1 MKFSVYQNSRIGP
14 RASNQDRLAY
24 SYSKDAILLVVA
36 DGMGGHANGEVAAEM
51 TVQVLTNAF
60 NQTATPTLNNPAK
73 FLTENILQ
81 AHHAIDQYAHTNELL
96 EAPKTT
102 VVAAIVQFGQ
112 LYCAHVGDSRLYHY
126 RDDHLLFRTE
136 DHSMVQSLYNKGMI
150 ALDEMKSHPYRHK
163 VYSCLGGYEPPEV
176 TLANRQTLQAGD
188 SVLLCTDGVW
198 GALPDDAIKQALS
211 GTVLS
216 HNITKLLD
224 QAEHSSLEEGDNM
237 TAIGLQWGEKTHGQ
251 TTKTTQSV
259 TNTSLE
265 QQAAPVENHVAPAA
279 NTLKSHTNPLLMR
292 DETDEVIEQTIAEI
306 QHALIRTNRI

>member
-14 RASNQDRLAY
+14 RATNQDRLAY

-51 TVQVLTNAF
+51 AVQVLTNAF
-60 NQTATPTLNNPAK
+60 HQTATPTLNNPAK
-73 FLTENILQ
+73 FLTEHILQ
-81 AHHAIDQYAHTNELL
+81 AHHAIDQYAHTNDLL

-150 ALDEMKSHPYRHK
+150 GLDEMKSHPYRHK

-176 TLANRQTLQAGD
+176 TLANRQTLHAGD

-198 GALPDDAIKQALS
+198 GAVADEAIKQALS
-211 GTVLS
+211 GAVLS

-224 QAEHSSLEEGDNM
+224 QAEHSNLEEGDNM
-237 TAIGLQWGEKTHGQ
+237 TAIGLQWGEKVHGQ
-251 TTKTTQSV
+251 TTIPTQQEVSA
-259 TNTSLE
+259 SL
-265 QQAAPVENHVAPAA
+265 APLQNHATPVA

-292 DETDEVIEQTIAEI
+292 DETDEAIEQTIAEI
-306 QHALIRTNRI
+306 QQALIKTNRI